1 MSGFKDYQ
9 YEDADDFSADART
22 TDWTYRRKTRKKP
35 AIRWPETLKVGLY
48 LV

>member
-1 MSGFKDYQ
+1 MSGFKDYE
-9 YEDADDFSADART
+9 YEDADDFSADARSLRT
-22 TDWTYRRKTRKKP
+22 EEKQEKKP